1 MAKFEHKENT
11 GSVFTNDKKGNDKA
25 PDLKG
30 QVNVGGKLYD
40 VAMWVKEGNKG
51 KYYSMKVDEPRQ
63 RIAGAGLGQA
73 PESDGLP
80 F

>member
-11 GSVFTNDKKGNDKA
+11 GSVFTNDKKGNEKA

-40 VAMWVKEGNKG
+40 VAMWVKEGNNG

-63 RIAGAGLGQA
+63 YKPKEETGIGAG
-73 PESDGLP
+73 SDGLP

>member
-11 GSVFTNDKKGNDKA
+11 GSVFTNDKKGNEKA

-63 RIAGAGLGQA
+63 R
-73 PESDGLP
+73 PEPGIGKNEIENLP

>member
-40 VAMWVKEGNKG
+40 VAMWVKDGNKG
-51 KYYSMKVDEPRQ
+51 KYYSMKVEEPRP
-63 RIAGAGLGQA
+63 RIVGAGIGQE
-73 PESDGLP
+73 PKENLP

>member
-51 KYYSMKVDEPRQ
+51 KFYSMKVDEPRH
-63 RIAGAGLGQA
+63 R
-73 PESDGLP
+73 PEPGIGKNDDSLP

>member
-30 QVNVGGKLYD
+30 QVNVGGKLYN
-40 VAMWVKEGNKG
+40 VAMWVKDGNKG
-51 KYYSMKVDEPRQ
+51 KFYSMKIEEPQQKTEPIIDQDDKSLR
-63 RIAGAGLGQA
+63 
-73 PESDGLP
+73 